1 MQKAKR
7 NTRNKHISPLVFIFD
22 FLMCVY
28 RICDAYE
35 AFQMGDYPA
44 AIFKILAAITKLISM
59 LGALS
64 KKPR

>member
-1 MQKAKR
+1 
-7 NTRNKHISPLVFIFD
+7 
-22 FLMCVY
+22 MCVY
-28 RICDAYE
+28 RICGAYE
-35 AFQMGDYPA
+35 AFQVGDYPA

>member
-7 NTRNKHISPLVFIFD
+7 NTRNKHISPLIFIFD

-44 AIFKILAAITKLISM
+44 AIFKFLAAIIKLFSM
-59 LGALS
+59 IGALS

>member
-7 NTRNKHISPLVFIFD
+7 NTRNKHISPLIFIFD

-28 RICDAYE
+28 RIYDAYE

-44 AIFKILAAITKLISM
+44 AIFKILAAIIKLFSM
-59 LGALS
+59 IGALS

>member
-7 NTRNKHISPLVFIFD
+7 NTRNKHIRPLIFIFD

-35 AFQMGDYPA
+35 AFQMGDYPT
-44 AIFKILAAITKLISM
+44 AIFKTLAAITKLISM

>member
-1 MQKAKR
+1 
-7 NTRNKHISPLVFIFD
+7 
-22 FLMCVY
+22 MCVY
-28 RICDAYE
+28 RIYDAYE

>member
-7 NTRNKHISPLVFIFD
+7 NTRNKHISPLIFIFD

-28 RICDAYE
+28 RIYDAYE

-44 AIFKILAAITKLISM
+44 AIFKILAAITKLFSM
-59 LGALS
+59 IEKKK